1 MKRKIK
7 NLSKILLLI
16 IMVFMAIPN
25 VEATGSSQLKLEGAS
40 SVQVGQNVEITLKV
54 SNISGV
60 TEGIASIG
68 GEVSYSKDMLE
79 FVSYDVLYDMG
90 MVEYVKETDM
100 FAAVAFSSS
109 KRLKTDTSVVK
120 FVFKAK
126 KKGTATFSLGN
137 VMVNDG
143 ATGGVSDVVS
153 ANNPSKSITI
163 TDAVAQS
170 SNANLSALSV
180 SGHNISPAFNKDTT
194 EYTLTVPNSVSS
206 VNVTATKED
215 SNASLTGTGNKSLN
229 VGENTISVVVTAQNG
244 TTKKT
249 YNIKVTREAGSA
261 VQSSDNT
268 LKGLNV
274 SGYDMSPAFNKDTTN
289 YEVTVPN
296 SANEIIVNAN
306 KNNDKARVEVIGAN
320 NLKVGDN
327 TVTVK
332 VTAENGSVKEYK
344 ITVHKEG
351 PVDNTKNGDA
361 TLKGLDVSGY
371 TLNPGF
377 NKDVTS
383 YTIYVQ
389 STVDGL
395 RVNATPNNSNAKV
408 EVTGNLGWH
417 DGVNTVQI
425 KVTAE
430 NGTTKIYTVNAIR
443 QPAGNTGTQNP
454 SGGNQTGTS
463 NDTALKELTINNAH
477 TMDKAFNANDKSY
490 SVTVPYEVD
499 KLNLS
504 YITNNSKA
512 KVEVTGNEN
521 FKVGSVNTVVIKV
534 TAENGNTDYYILN
547 VQRDSEKSGTD
558 IDSVKVNGETV
569 DINKTI
575 TVDKDKVNV
584 DVDLTDPSSKYEIM
598 GDKNLKDGHNTVLIK
613 VTDKNGMV
621 KYYELD
627 VYKEPVSSGTFL
639 GLKPSAWG
647 ILFGI
652 LAFVILLL
660 LLLFLLLKR
669 KKDEDKTPAP
679 AAPTGPVIDFKPE
692 FNFGSR
698 NGTDDDVV
706 YPGGTLNQGSQLGT
720 REEPKKLIDATE
732 ATYVEDYE
740 DEDPMFDATITKD
753 ELISA
758 IKEGMET
765 KNSDK
770 LKMLLKQDELNQLKK
785 KIKREQEE
793 QRRDKYEE

>member
-1 MKRKIK
+1 MKEKIR
-7 NLSKILLLI
+7 NILF
-16 IMVFMAIPN
+16 IMVMVGVLFIGTLPVSSAGSAAFTFI
-25 VEATGSSQLKLEGAS
+25 GSSNVNVGSEFTVTLNIANVSSAEG
-40 SVQVGQNVEITLKV
+40 G
-54 SNISGV
+54 
-60 TEGIASIG
+60 
-68 GEVSYSKDMLE
+68 
-79 FVSYDVLYDMG
+79 
-90 MVEYVKETDM
+90 
-100 FAAVAFSSS
+100 
-109 KRLKTDTSVVK
+109 
-120 FVFKAK
+120 
-126 KKGTATFSLGN
+126 
-137 VMVNDG
+137 
-143 ATGGVSDVVS
+143 VVS
-153 ANNPSKSITI
+153 ASGNLKFDSEYLQFMEAKGVTTPYTFQANPDNNYRFNGLDVTLSNGIKTNTSIMTFKFKALKEGSTNISVTNTMMSDKNVKLSVTNGSKTITI
-163 TDAVAQS
+163 GNTPVQS
-170 SNANLSALSV
+170 DNANLKTLSI
-180 SGHNISPAFNKDTT
+180 SGQNISPAFDKNTT
-194 EYTLTVPNSVSS
+194 NYTLTVPNSVSS
-206 VNVTATKED
+206 VTVNATAED
-215 SNASLTGTGNKSLN
+215 SKASVSGTGSKSLN
-229 VGENTISVVVTAQNG
+229 VGENTISVVVTAENK
-244 TTKKT
+244 TKKT
-249 YNIKVTREAGSA
+249 YNIKVTREAASV

-268 LKGLNV
+268 LKGLSV

-296 SANEIIVNAN
+296 SANEIIVNHS
-306 KNNDKARVEVIGAN
+306 KNNDKASVEVIGAN

-344 ITVHKEG
+344 IIVHKEG
-351 PVDNTKNGDA
+351 PVDDSKNGDA

-389 STVDGL
+389 SSVDGL

-430 NGTTKIYTVNAIR
+430 NGTTKTYTVNAIR
-443 QPAGNTGTQNP
+443 QAAGNTGTQNP
-454 SGGNQTGTS
+454 SGGNGLS
-463 NDTALKELTINNAH
+463 SDTTLKELTINSAH

-504 YITNNSKA
+504 YITNSGKA

-547 VQRDSEKSGTD
+547 VERDSEKSGTD

-584 DVDLTDPSSKYEIM
+584 DVDLTDPSSKYEVM

-613 VTDKNGMV
+613 VTDKKGMV

-627 VYKEPVSSGTFL
+627 VYKEPASSGTFL
-639 GLKPSAWG
+639 GLKPSSWG

-698 NGTDDDVV
+698 NGTDDDIV

-793 QRRDKYEE
+793 KRRDKYEE